1 MRKIHYLIIV
11 ITSSIVCIVLSCQ
24 NDGTTTADEYTNRYY
39 KRELLNNIYENEII
53 PLHQQFSTETQTLL
67 NEVLSFSNDI
77 NSDNL
82 IQLKQQWK
90 VATSVWKKCELYDI
104 GAIKNSFIHYAINS
118 WPANTSFIENNIA
131 STTIVNES
139 YIASIGSSSKGIAG
153 IEYLLFNS
161 DEGITISA
169 FQDSPSRLNYL
180 IACIAE
186 LNTNSDTILNQ
197 WIVYHNVFVTNI
209 QEGISGSQNE
219 IINNMVALLEEII
232 MSKLN
237 NAINQN
243 DNTEFEA
250 FKSDFSLE
258 MIKSNIIALQ
268 RCYTGDF
275 SFTPYRIGYKKILT
289 ELGNEELANEIDEKF
304 NSCILNI
311 ATMNPSLNNSLNNN
325 VEEINELKIDVEALL
340 FLIKIEMSQVIGS
353 TITFNDNDGD

>member
-1 MRKIHYLIIV
+1 MKKIHYLIIV
-11 ITSSIVCIVLSCQ
+11 IISSVACIILSCQ
-24 NDGTTTADEYTNRYY
+24 NDGTTTSDEYTNNYY
-39 KRELLNNIYENEII
+39 KREQLNNIYENEII
-53 PLHQQFSTETQTLL
+53 PLHQLFSTETQTLS

-90 VATSVWKKCELYDI
+90 IVTSVWKKCELYDI
-104 GAIKNSFIHYAINS
+104 GAIKNSFIHYTINS
-118 WPANTSFIENNIA
+118 WPVNTSFIENNIA
-131 STTIVNES
+131 TTTTINES
-139 YIASIGSSSKGIAG
+139 YIASIGSSSKGIVG

-161 DEGITISA
+161 DEGTTIST
-169 FQDSPSRLNYL
+169 FQNSTSRLDYL
-180 IACIAE
+180 TACIAE
-186 LNTNSDTILNQ
+186 LHTNSATILNQ
-197 WIVYHNVFVTNI
+197 WIAYHNGFVTNI
-209 QEGISGSQNE
+209 QEGISASQNE

-243 DNTEFEA
+243 DDTEFEA
-250 FKSDFSLE
+250 FRSDFSLE
-258 MIKSNIIALQ
+258 MIKSNIITLQ

-275 SFTPYRIGYKKILT
+275 SFTPYRIGYRKILI

-304 NSCILNI
+304 NSVISKI
-311 ATMNPSLNNSLNNN
+311 DAMNPSLNSSLVNN
-325 VEEINELKIDVEALL
+325 VEEINELKTDLEALL